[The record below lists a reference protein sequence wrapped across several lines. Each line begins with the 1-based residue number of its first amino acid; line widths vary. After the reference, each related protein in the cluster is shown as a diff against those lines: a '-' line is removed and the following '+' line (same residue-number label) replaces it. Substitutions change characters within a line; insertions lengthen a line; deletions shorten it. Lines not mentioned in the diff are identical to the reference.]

1 MLLAQSFTLCHCSLH
16 FGLAWGQTSS
26 QVFFI
31 WCQSLQYYSS
41 FSLEVKD
48 KIGRPQHYIIHF
60 HVDVLP
66 QSSSSNGSLGG
77 DLNSPMKNNVF
88 FIQSLKFEKDKKRFT
103 WKSVITIS
111 GKCKDKN
118 LEKPLFPTPFAITEA
133 KTSFGTPSN
142 MRDAPGQSHVTG
154 WDRSHGSLSSV
165 LCMAARKI
173 VRRSVLG
180 PVRDIT

>member
-1 MLLAQSFTLCHCSLH
+1 MLLAQNSTLCHCALH
-16 FGLAWGQTSS
+16 FGLAWVQTSS

-77 DLNSPMKNNVF
+77 ELNSPMKNNVF
-88 FIQSLKFEKDKKRFT
+88 FIQSLKFEKDKKKRFT

-111 GKCKDKN
+111 GNAKMKTWKSHFSPQLLQSQKRRQV
-118 LEKPLFPTPFAITEA
+118 LEPHLTWEMHLDSLMWPAETEVMV
-133 KTSFGTPSN
+133 SQLCL
-142 MRDAPGQSHVTG
+142 MC
-154 WDRSHGSLSSV
+154 GS
-165 LCMAARKI
+165 
-173 VRRSVLG
+173 
-180 PVRDIT
+180 T